1 MQDLGVLHYILG
13 LEIYFWKG
21 HAFISQNRYALSMLK
36 KFQMK
41 NSKGIDTPMEH
52 TVKVPIKYDEKSSV
66 DITLYRSLIG
76 SLIWLTVTRPNLSF
90 CVHKLSQHMQDPK
103 LYHWKLAKRVLGYIS
118 STLDYGLL
126 YKGEDLTLIAFL
138 DSDFAGDRLDRKS
151 TSAYTIFHGG
161 DLVSWISKK
170 QATISLSSCEVEY
183 KSLTTTT
190 KEVLWI
196 KRLLLE
202 LKCYADEDLPIIK
215 NDIISVQALAN
226 NLVFHAR
233 SKHIEVAHHFVREKV
248 IGKEISLE
256 HVEFSDCVADFLTK
270 PLLKNVFIKMRSN
283 LGLISKSML
292 IKI

>member
-1 MQDLGVLHYILG
+1 MWV
-13 LEIYFWKG
+13 LEIDLWKG
-21 HAFISQNRYALSMLK
+21 HAFLSQSRYALSMLK
-36 KFQMK
+36 KFQME
-41 NSKGIDTPMEH
+41 NCKGIDTPMEH
-52 TVKVPIKYDEKSSV
+52 TIKVPMKDDGKSFE

-76 SLIWLTVTRPNLSF
+76 SLIWLIVTRPNLSF

-103 LYHWKLAKRVLGYIS
+103 LYHWKLAKRILRYIF
-118 STLDYGLL
+118 STLDYGLF

-151 TSAYTIFHGG
+151 TSAYTIFLEGN
-161 DLVSWISKK
+161 LVSWLSKK
-170 QATISLSSCEVEY
+170 HATISLSSYEAEY

-196 KRLLLE
+196 NRLLLE

-215 NDIISVQALAN
+215 NDNISTQALAN
-226 NLVFHAR
+226 
-233 SKHIEVAHHFVREKV
+233 KHIEVAHHFVREKV
-248 IGKEISLE
+248 IGREISLE
-256 HVEFSDCVADFLTK
+256 HVDSTNCVPDLLTK

-292 IKI
+292 IET